1 MFIFILPDRV
11 PSSNDCIQ
19 KTIAIIDFPNGSEC
33 RLENLSMIKQ
43 PYHETITLKCILK
56 IGACFSLYYK
66 YHNCAA
72 LLATATTTF
81 RPRYPATLMRTHPIT
96 SAWRFRRSIP
106 RALMPVLGASS
117 ISVLFE
123 RSGMYLK
130 SNVVS
135 CPSPL
140 SFSTITFQKILR
152 NA

>member
-11 PSSNDCIQ
+11 PGSNDCIQ

-33 RLENLSMIKQ
+33 RLESLSMIKQ
-43 PYHETITLKCILK
+43 PYHEMITLKCLENR
-56 IGACFSLYYK
+56 CSLYYK

-81 RPRYPATLMRTHPIT
+81 RPRYPATPMRTHPIT